1 MVGGFN
7 HNFCYKEQ
15 MFHIQT
21 EDSGVKKAQIT
32 SLLYHGGVILARQTT
47 SYSEI
52 VGAADLAVRVE
63 TLMKEQHKQMLR
75 DLKSGNFD
83 EQIARLCSC
92 GNTVEETLAAP
103 QPQPTKSAAAA
114 VVKQRDTARADEPQ
128 RDSAAAGLAQLVF
141 SYLSAGRSNP

>member
-21 EDSGVKKAQIT
+21 EDSGAKKAQIT

-75 DLKSGNFD
+75 DLKGGNFD
-83 EQIARLCSC
+83 AQIAHLCGC
-92 GNTVEETLAAP
+92 GSKVE
-103 QPQPTKSAAAA
+103 KAAAA
-114 VVKQRDTARADEPQ
+114 VVKQRDAARADEPR